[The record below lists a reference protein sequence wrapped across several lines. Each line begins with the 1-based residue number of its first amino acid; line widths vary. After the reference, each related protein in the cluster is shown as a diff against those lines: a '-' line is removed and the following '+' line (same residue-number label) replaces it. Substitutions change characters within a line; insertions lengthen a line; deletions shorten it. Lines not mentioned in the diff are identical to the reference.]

1 MPPTIANNT
10 SAAATVFS
18 NIDKEVSWPSILW
31 ALLPIAFNS
40 MTQPAGSIAHGISA
54 EQSFYLRASPFVCVA
69 EAFAALTH
77 FVFLTM
83 ETWNPSLAIKCISKL
98 KYRNSTAV
106 GTTRSQLQNLQDND
120 IFRLILFT
128 LGVLPQ
134 TLKLYSCIGLPTS
147 QIWASLYLVSWVILE
162 LLVVM
167 PARFGP
173 FGGPEYQRPVRAYSI
188 IVDNLVELI
197 CYIAIHYCDYMA
209 LHFQYLELARQR
221 QIHNPPT
228 SWADHLA
235 GYCVETVYI
244 LLLCGRIA
252 GLGPSLI
259 ETSIYG
265 TYLYCLMDFGL
276 AEKLWLVAL
285 RLGRFISVIG
295 IGGPIKEDQPKESLF
310 KEYTR
315 VGSVAFFLIHIL
327 TAVGS
332 YKLKYDPAGTDR
344 PAWTEYLG

>member
-1 MPPTIANNT
+1 
-10 SAAATVFS
+10 
-18 NIDKEVSWPSILW
+18 
-31 ALLPIAFNS
+31 
-40 MTQPAGSIAHGISA
+40 MTQPAGSIGNGISA

-83 ETWNPSLAIKCISKL
+83 ETWNPSLAINSISRA
-98 KYRNSTAV
+98 KYRNSTGV

-120 IFRLILFT
+120 LFRLILFT
-128 LGVLPQ
+128 FGVVPQ
-134 TLKLYSCIGLPTS
+134 TLKLYSCGGIPTS
-147 QIWASLYLVSWVILE
+147 QIWASLYLLSWVILE

-173 FGGPEYQRPVRAYSI
+173 FEGPDYQRSVRAYSI

-197 CYIAIHYCDYMA
+197 CYITIHYCDFMA
-209 LHFQYLELARQR
+209 LHFQYLEMARQR

-235 GYCVETVYI
+235 GYSVGTYFI
-244 LLLCGRIA
+244 LLLCARLISP
-252 GLGPSLI
+252 GPALF
-259 ETSIYG
+259 ETFF
-265 TYLYCLMDFGL
+265 YLYYLYSLMDLGL
-276 AEKLWLVAL
+276 AEDLWLVAL

-295 IGGPIKEDQPKESLF
+295 IGGLNKDSVPGKSLF
-310 KEYTR
+310 REYTR
-315 VGSVAFFLIHIL
+315 VGCIAFFLMQIL

-332 YKLKYDPAGTDR
+332 YKLKYDPAGTSR